1 MAIITQPWKILA
13 MYQFDMAVYTK
24 IHLRFPHRFWPNG
37 NGTQFFM
44 YAHEKRGYYTAWQV
58 DGSILL
64 LYIILCRCFFLC
76 YYVRGWS
83 LLLRVGD
90 EGRYYIMVNL

>member
-24 IHLRFPHRFWPNG
+24 IHLKFPHRFWPNG
-37 NGTQFFM
+37 NGTQFFT

-58 DGSILL
+58 VYYYYILL
-64 LYIILCRCFFLC
+64 SVDASSYVIMYVAGLY
-76 YYVRGWS
+76 S
-83 LLLRVGD
+83 
-90 EGRYYIMVNL
+90 